1 MLRII
6 VCRFPPSCH
15 RRDPSAVVGWPG
27 EKLFQRQFS
36 GKEERLLVMLMMMER
51 KKNTNKYIKN
61 GLFFGLF
68 NVSLHGR
75 GMLG

>member
-1 MLRII
+1 M
-6 VCRFPPSCH
+6 
-15 RRDPSAVVGWPG
+15 
-27 EKLFQRQFS
+27 
-36 GKEERLLVMLMMMER
+36 MMMER